1 MISTRYIK
9 RIEKETEKRLKKHL
23 RTDMYFCIENL
34 TVNFTD
40 CKEII
45 IINARA
51 GYPTDDDKYCQIRFD
66 FEPSVDMFKNAGEFA
81 VVLVHYIASRL
92 DDFEIFREVI

>member
-23 RTDMYFCIENL
+23 RPDMYFCIENL
-34 TVNFTD
+34 TVNFD
-40 CKEII
+40 CQGII

-51 GYPTDDDKYCQIRFD
+51 GYQTCDNQYHQIRFD
-66 FEPSVDMFKNAGEFA
+66 FEPSVNMFKNAGEFA

-92 DDFEIFREVI
+92 DDFEIFREVA